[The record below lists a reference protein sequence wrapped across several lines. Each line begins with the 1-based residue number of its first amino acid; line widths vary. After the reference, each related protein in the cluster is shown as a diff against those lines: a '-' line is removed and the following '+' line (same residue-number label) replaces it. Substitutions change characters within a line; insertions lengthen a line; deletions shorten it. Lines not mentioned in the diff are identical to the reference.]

1 MPPTLEARTAD
12 RAIACLRKA
21 IEELA
26 AARPRNALAMVANA
40 QDSASTLRGMI
51 ERQISSDELGTF
63 HNAPRA
69 LGASRHDHLLP

>member
-1 MPPTLEARTAD
+1 MASPQPFKTEKLTMPPTLEARTAD
-12 RAIACLRKA
+12 RVIACLRKA

-26 AARPRNALAMVANA
+26 AANA

-51 ERQISSDELGTF
+51 ERQISNDELGTF

-69 LGASRHDHLLP
+69 LGAS

>member
-26 AARPRNALAMVANA
+26 AGRPWNALAMVADA
-40 QDSASTLRGMI
+40 QDSASALRDLIKG
-51 ERQISSDELGTF
+51 QISNDELGIR
-63 HNAPRA
+63 NAPPA
-69 LGASRHDHLLP
+69 LGAS

>member
-1 MPPTLEARTAD
+1 
-12 RAIACLRKA
+12 LRKA

-26 AARPRNALAMVANA
+26 AANA

-51 ERQISSDELGTF
+51 ERQISNDELGTF

-69 LGASRHDHLLP
+69 LGAS